1 MSFSDHNAI
10 QLDIN
15 IKTKGKKITWSPDF
29 RSPEKFY
36 CSFLKETRVNKKMQ
50 IKMLNI

>member
-15 IKTKGKKITWSPDF
+15 IKTKGKNVSITWKILLFIFKRNSW
-29 RSPEKFY
+29 
-36 CSFLKETRVNKKMQ
+36 VNKKLQ